1 MAVRAAR
8 SVLRWGH
15 RVAPRRICAPW
26 FRRPPPRGRGP
37 TGTDNLVEIISG
49 TRPMTVEQYTAA
61 TRTWYES
68 DGQYASWAS
77 VGDHH
82 TR

>member
-1 MAVRAAR
+1 LRRAAFAPHGF
-8 SVLRWGH
+8 VGH
-15 RVAPRRICAPW
+15 HPAA
-26 FRRPPPRGRGP
+26 GP

>member
-1 MAVRAAR
+1 
-8 SVLRWGH
+8 
-15 RVAPRRICAPW
+15 
-26 FRRPPPRGRGP
+26 
-37 TGTDNLVEIISG
+37 VEIISG

>member
-1 MAVRAAR
+1 MRAQGA
-8 SVLRWGH
+8 SPYLVQYLSD
-15 RVAPRRICAPW
+15 VAYKYQNDGV
-26 FRRPPPRGRGP
+26 F
-37 TGTDNLVEIISG
+37 TGTNNLVEVIAG

-77 VGDHH
+77 VA
-82 TR
+82 